1 MAGEQNGTN
10 CLLYRLDEGGSDQDE
25 VLVGQLEL
33 NRTFNGA
40 PIDISSKSDNDWIK
54 YINNEMAGRGN
65 TISGTIVYNNDAEY
79 AQMRADAQAGVIRVY
94 VLDYTG
100 LAADE
105 LRFEGIAGGLS
116 DELPVGDK
124 VTTSFTITSTGVD
137 L

>member
-1 MAGEQNGTN
+1 MSAEQNGTN
-10 CLLYRLDEGGSDQDE
+10 CLLYRLDEGGTDQDE

-79 AQMRADAQAGVIRVY
+79 PQMRADAQAGVVRVY

-116 DELPVGDK
+116 DAIPVGDK

>member
-54 YINNEMAGRGN
+54 YINN
-65 TISGTIVYNNDAEY
+65 Y
-79 AQMRADAQAGVIRVY
+79 
-94 VLDYTG
+94 
-100 LAADE
+100 
-105 LRFEGIAGGLS
+105 GI
-116 DELPVGDK
+116 
-124 VTTSFTITSTGVD
+124 F
-137 L
+137 

>member
-1 MAGEQNGTN
+1 MSAEQNGTN
-10 CLLYRLDEGGSDQDE
+10 CLLYRLDEGGTDQDE

-79 AQMRADAQAGVIRVY
+79 AQMRADAQAGVVRVY

-116 DELPVGDK
+116 DAIPVGDK

>member
-1 MAGEQNGTN
+1 MAAEQNGTN

-25 VLVGQLEL
+25 VLVGQIEL
-33 NRTFNGA
+33 SRTFNGA

-54 YINNEMAGRGN
+54 YINNELAGRGN

-79 AQMRADAQAGVIRVY
+79 AQMRADAQAGVVRVY

-116 DELPVGDK
+116 DAIPVGDK
-124 VTTSFTITSTGVD
+124 VATSFTITSTGTE

>member
-1 MAGEQNGTN
+1 
-10 CLLYRLDEGGSDQDE
+10 
-25 VLVGQLEL
+25 
-33 NRTFNGA
+33 
-40 PIDISSKSDNDWIK
+40 
-54 YINNEMAGRGN
+54 MAGRGN